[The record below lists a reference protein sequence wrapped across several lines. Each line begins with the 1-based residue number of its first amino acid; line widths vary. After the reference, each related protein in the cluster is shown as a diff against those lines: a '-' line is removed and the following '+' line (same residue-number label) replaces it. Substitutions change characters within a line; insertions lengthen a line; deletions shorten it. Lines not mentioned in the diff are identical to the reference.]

1 MGNDH
6 RKVARVVI
14 FGNGKLSKK
23 FLQEI
28 HEGDFTIGV
37 DRAAHWLIRQGRVPD
52 MAIGDFD
59 SVTKEEFRQIK
70 KSIKHIQQFSRDKDA
85 SDMELAVSRAI
96 EKKPAEILI
105 FGGTGSRMDHTMATL
120 DLLALL
126 LSARIPHRVVNET
139 SRVRL
144 VGKGRTI
151 LISGGEYK
159 YVSILPYTKTISLA
173 LSGFTYNLPKTTLVR
188 GTTRGISNEIAGRKA
203 VITIFSGKAWVVES
217 KD

>member
-14 FGNGKLSKK
+14 FGNGKLSEK

-28 HEGDFTIGV
+28 HEGDYVIGV
-37 DRAAHWLIRQGRVPD
+37 DRAAYWLIRQGRVPD

-70 KSIKHIQQFSRDKDA
+70 KSVKHIQRFSPKKDA

-96 EKKPAEILI
+96 ERKPSEILI
-105 FGGTGSRMDHTMATL
+105 LGGTGSRMDHTMATWQLL
-120 DLLALL
+120 DMVLKAK
-126 LSARIPHRVVNET
+126 IPHSLVNET
-139 SRVRL
+139 NRIQL
-144 VGKGRTI
+144 LGKGCTM
-151 LISGGEYK
+151 LISREDYR
-159 YVSILPYTKTISLA
+159 YISILPYTNKISLT
-173 LSGFTYNLPKTTLVR
+173 LSGFRYNLPKTTLVR

-203 VITIFSGKAWVVES
+203 EVTIYSGKAWVVES
-217 KD
+217 ND